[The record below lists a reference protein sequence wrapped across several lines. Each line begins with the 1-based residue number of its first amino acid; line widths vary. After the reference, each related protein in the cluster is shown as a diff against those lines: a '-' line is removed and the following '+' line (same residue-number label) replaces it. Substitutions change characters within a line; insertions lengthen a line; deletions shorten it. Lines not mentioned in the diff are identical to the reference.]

1 MEIKKHIPN
10 TITLL
15 NLLAGMI
22 ALVYAFDYNL
32 QMAFLWTCIGIFL
45 DFWDGFAARVLKVSS
60 PLGVQLDSL
69 ADMVTSGVVPGVV
82 MYQML
87 SHIQQ
92 NNELYL
98 VTDDTFYMKLVPF
111 IGFIITLGACLR
123 LGKFNIDTR
132 QTDSFI
138 GLPTPANT
146 LFILSIPMITNSTS
160 SDFVFEIFSNPYV
173 LVFISLFSAF
183 IMNAEIPLFS
193 LKTKNKNLSDN
204 KVTFLFLGICALL
217 LLFLQFEAI
226 PLIIG
231 FYILLSI
238 ILNQT
243 QKAKTQDIE
252 N

>member
-160 SDFVFEIFSNPYV
+160 SDSVFEIFSNPYV